1 MKRETNELA
10 WRIRLIFGLALLGGI
25 TGGLL
30 YLHFFVFE
38 RELQVLTRY
47 GLATWNSFT
56 LDAPGALIARREL
69 LYSAAAGA
77 VALAGPVLLFLLKPR
92 GTHHF

>member
-10 WRIRLIFGLALLGGI
+10 WRIRLIVGLALLGGLS
-25 TGGLL
+25 GGLL
-30 YLHFFVFE
+30 YLHFLVFE
-38 RELQVLTRY
+38 RELQLLPRY
-47 GLATWNSFT
+47 GLAVYNALT

-77 VALAGPVLLFLLKPR
+77 ALLTAPVFWLLFKPR
-92 GTHHF
+92 GARHF

>member
-10 WRIRLIFGLALLGGI
+10 WRIRLIVGLALLGGL

-38 RELQVLTRY
+38 RELQVLPRY
-47 GLATWNSFT
+47 ALAVYHAFT
-56 LDAPGALIARREL
+56 LDAQGALIARREL
-69 LYSAAAGA
+69 LYSAGAGA
-77 VALAGPVLLFLLKPR
+77 ALLTAPFFYLFFRK
-92 GTHHF
+92 G